1 MDHFRKAE
9 SIATNTLLI
18 PDVPAI
24 FFGCDDALLT
34 LHDAFAEFGPIY
46 TFVPMKGF
54 RRLMIIFQET
64 VHAMKAKQ
72 ALDRHSIVYR
82 EREPFPEIVTY
93 AKVDNDTEQVWK
105 DAGNVVLQL
114 RVYYGQHFAI
124 NVDPKST
131 SLQVPQ
137 FQRNLLIS
145 PPGSPFDGWEQIEED
160 APNQAVL
167 ASDLMHAAEI
177 SDYELD
183 DDELELEAIH
193 KEKMEIKKQQKA
205 ISIVC
210 SRGTEQPEHLPS
222 ITVQDWDGHTQLE
235 FDGPKEEGKRKK
247 KTVNDIVPTAMPP
260 RKS

>member
-1 MDHFRKAE
+1 Y
-9 SIATNTLLI
+9 N
-18 PDVPAI
+18 
-24 FFGCDDALLT
+24 
-34 LHDAFAEFGPIY
+34 
-46 TFVPMKGF
+46 
-54 RRLMIIFQET
+54 
-64 VHAMKAKQ
+64 
-72 ALDRHSIVYR
+72 
-82 EREPFPEIVTY
+82 
-93 AKVDNDTEQVWK
+93 
-105 DAGNVVLQL
+105 
-114 RVYYGQHFAI
+114 QHFAI

-222 ITVQDWDGHTQLE
+222 ITVQDWDG
-235 FDGPKEEGKRKK
+235 
-247 KTVNDIVPTAMPP
+247 
-260 RKS
+260 

>member
-1 MDHFRKAE
+1 M
-9 SIATNTLLI
+9 
-18 PDVPAI
+18 
-24 FFGCDDALLT
+24 
-34 LHDAFAEFGPIY
+34 
-46 TFVPMKGF
+46 
-54 RRLMIIFQET
+54 
-64 VHAMKAKQ
+64 
-72 ALDRHSIVYR
+72 
-82 EREPFPEIVTY
+82 
-93 AKVDNDTEQVWK
+93 
-105 DAGNVVLQL
+105 
-114 RVYYGQHFAI
+114 
-124 NVDPKST
+124 
-131 SLQVPQ
+131 PQ

-210 SRGTEQPEHLPS
+210 SRGSEQLEHLPS

-247 KTVNDIVPTAMPP
+247 KNVNDIVPTAMPP
-260 RKS
+260 RKSWIAELLNKWLCLMPDEALFDCCWKHGYELIDLFKGAGSSVISGW

>member
-1 MDHFRKAE
+1 M
-9 SIATNTLLI
+9 N
-18 PDVPAI
+18 
-24 FFGCDDALLT
+24 
-34 LHDAFAEFGPIY
+34 
-46 TFVPMKGF
+46 
-54 RRLMIIFQET
+54 
-64 VHAMKAKQ
+64 AKKS
-72 ALDRHSIVYR
+72 LDKHSIVYG
-82 EREPFPEIVTY
+82 EREPFPEIVTF
-93 AKVDNDTEQVWK
+93 AKIDVNGVQVWR
-105 DAGNVVLQL
+105 DAGKVVLQL

-124 NVDPKST
+124 NVDPKSN

-167 ASDLMHAAEI
+167 ASDLIHAAEI

-210 SRGTEQPEHLPS
+210 SKGFEQPEHLPS
-222 ITVQDWDGHTQLE
+222 ITVQDWDGHVTLE
-235 FDGPKEEGKRKK
+235 SKDSTTKK

-260 RKS
+260 RKI